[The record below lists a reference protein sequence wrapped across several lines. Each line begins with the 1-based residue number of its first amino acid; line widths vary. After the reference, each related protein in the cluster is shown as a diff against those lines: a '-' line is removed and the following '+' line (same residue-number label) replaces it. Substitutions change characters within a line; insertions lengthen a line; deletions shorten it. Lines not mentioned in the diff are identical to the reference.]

1 MQKKNDGFELKKEL
15 IQYLAVGILYSFV
28 LKNFISITNKSF
40 GGDPMY
46 IISNPSIDA
55 ELWYILFFSYF
66 LIVRRF
72 YFKFHNL
79 VKDQFIS
86 LNTYLKKFL
95 EILSGNKIAK
105 YLIPLI
111 TIVFY
116 LLVMLSIGVTLS
128 LLMGMDKLI
137 NWINSILVVHLAIL
151 FKMNFIE
158 FSKSEN

>member
-1 MQKKNDGFELKKEL
+1 
-15 IQYLAVGILYSFV
+15 
-28 LKNFISITNKSF
+28 
-40 GGDPMY
+40 MY

-105 YLIPLI
+105 YLRPLI

-137 NWINSILVVHLAIL
+137 NWINWILVVHLAIL

-158 FSKSEN
+158 FSKAEN